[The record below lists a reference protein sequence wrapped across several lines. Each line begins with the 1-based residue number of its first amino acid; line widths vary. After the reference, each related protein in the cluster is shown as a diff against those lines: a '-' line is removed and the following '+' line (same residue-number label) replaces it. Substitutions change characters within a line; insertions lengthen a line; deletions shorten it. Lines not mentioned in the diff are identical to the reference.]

1 VLGTDA
7 IHLADQL
14 DEASPGLG
22 LTLVARLEEEL
33 GGPVAERRVQPSA
46 LGEEP
51 IAEIEKG
58 AVKSAYPRTV
68 AAAAAT
74 SGRAS
79 GVIQASQRFSW
90 KLREVLGWST

>member
-7 IHLADQL
+7 VHLADQF

-22 LTLVARLEEEL
+22 LTPVARLEEEL

-46 LGEEP
+46 WARSRSP
-51 IAEIEKG
+51 RSRKAP
-58 AVKSAYPRTV
+58 VKSAYPRTV

-74 SGRAS
+74 SGRAC

-90 KLREVLGWST
+90 KSREVLGWSA